1 MYEEFFS
8 RRLAQLRAQKGVSAR
23 EMSLAIGQN
32 SSYINRIENQRA
44 FPSMQGFF
52 YICEYLGVTPGA
64 FFADPMTHQDY
75 MRQALALAQ
84 EAAAA
89 GEVPVGC
96 VIVDKDGQVI
106 GRGRNRR
113 EEEKNPLAHAE
124 LDAIADACRRYGD
137 WRLKGARLYVTL
149 EPCPMCAG
157 GIISARI
164 PEIYYGAK
172 DAGFGACGSILNLFE
187 EDFRH
192 HPKIVGH
199 ILEAECAALLRD
211 FFAQV
216 REKEMQT

>member
-1 MYEEFFS
+1 
-8 RRLAQLRAQKGVSAR
+8 
-23 EMSLAIGQN
+23 
-32 SSYINRIENQRA
+32 
-44 FPSMQGFF
+44 
-52 YICEYLGVTPGA
+52 
-64 FFADPMTHQDY
+64 MTHQDY

-157 GIISARI
+157 AIVNARI
-164 PEIYYGAK
+164 PAVYYGAK
-172 DAGFGACGSILNLFE
+172 DDKAGCCGSVLNLFE
-187 EDFRH
+187 ERFNH
-192 HPKIVGH
+192 HPRIYGRV
-199 ILEAECAALLRD
+199 LEAECAALLQE
-211 FFAQV
+211 FFQSL
-216 REKEMQT
+216 R